1 MKGMIFWGIQTVG
14 LAVVNKWQLGVFKD
28 MTFV

>member
-1 MKGMIFWGIQTVG
+1 MKRMILRDIQTVG
-14 LAVVNKWQLGVFKD
+14 SAVVNKWQLGVFKD